1 MVTII
6 NTSHLLSM
14 PLSDFSICV
23 IVTGD
28 IDVTLVR
35 WDLATESA
43 ALTVQLVKSDLMN
56 DVSTFTTLLIDRQGY
71 HFLFMKVCGPCWIDG
86 CLQWL
91 WVGQ

>member
-1 MVTII
+1 
-6 NTSHLLSM
+6 M

-23 IVTGD
+23 IATGD

-43 ALTVQLVKSDLMN
+43 ALAVQPVKSDLRN
-56 DVSTFTTLLIDRQGY
+56 DVSTFTALLIGRQGY
-71 HFLFMKVCGPCWIDG
+71 HFLFMKVSGPCWIDG

>member
-1 MVTII
+1 
-6 NTSHLLSM
+6 M

-28 IDVTLVR
+28 IDVPLVR

-43 ALTVQLVKSDLMN
+43 ALTVQPVKSDLMN
-56 DVSTFTTLLIDRQGY
+56 DVSTFTTLLTGRQGY
-71 HFLFMKVCGPCWIDG
+71 HFLFMKVSGPCWIDG

>member
-23 IVTGD
+23 IVTVG
-28 IDVTLVR
+28 IDVTLVH

-43 ALTVQLVKSDLMN
+43 ALRVQPVKSDPMN
-56 DVSTFTTLLIDRQGY
+56 DVSTFTTLLIGRQGY
-71 HFLFMKVCGPCWIDG
+71 HFLFMKVSGPCWIDG
-86 CLQWL
+86 CLPWF
-91 WVGQ
+91 WAGQ